1 VSTTPTTASTPE
13 SSGGGAPRGY
23 FEQSRDL
30 LNSLV
35 LVLPL
40 LLVYQAGLLA
50 TNGQTLN
57 GVDFITIVL
66 VQRWQLTGLLVFNG
80 VLIVAG
86 IVGVVVLQKK
96 RRFDPRIV
104 VPIAIESTVY
114 AFLLGIII
122 TQILAKVGIKP
133 PHMLI
138 EGWTA
143 LAAGPGEA
151 NAMAKICMALG
162 AGVNEELVFR
172 LGMVPAIAGL
182 AAHAMPKR
190 HAVIVAIL
198 VSSIL
203 FSLAHYFGEP
213 FMVYTFFY
221 RFLAGVLFCAL
232 FTLRGFAVAV
242 YTHAIYDV
250 LVMVVL
256 PR

>member
-1 VSTTPTTASTPE
+1 VSKSSPATAKAE
-13 SSGGGAPRGY
+13 SPGAGAPRGY

-30 LNSLV
+30 MNSLV

-40 LLVYQAGLLA
+40 LLIYQAGLLA

-57 GVDFITIVL
+57 GVDFTTVVL
-66 VQRWQLTGLLVFNG
+66 VQRWGLTGLLVFNG

-86 IVGVVVLQKK
+86 VIGVVVLQKK
-96 RRFDPRIV
+96 KRFDPRIV

-114 AFLLGIII
+114 AFLLGIVI
-122 TQILAKVGIKP
+122 TQVLARVGIKP
-133 PHMLI
+133 PNLLI
-138 EGWTA
+138 EGWTVLGRARAEAGA
-143 LAAGPGEA
+143 L
-151 NAMAKICMALG
+151 AKICMALG

-172 LGMVPAIAGL
+172 LGMVPAIAAL

-190 HAVIVAIL
+190 HAVITAIL
-198 VSSIL
+198 VSSVL